1 MAMLEIVDFG
11 KRFTIHHLGKTMPA
25 IQNINL
31 SLEAGEFIGIVG
43 KSGSG
48 KSTILKSI
56 YRTYLPDEGK
66 IMYDSERFGEI
77 DLAQISE
84 RQMLYL
90 RKYEIGY
97 VSQFLSVMPR
107 TTCRQLV
114 TNALLEMGESEAVAL
129 RRSGKSISSF

>member
-25 IQNINL
+25 IENINL

-56 YRTYLPDEGK
+56 YRTYLPDKGK
-66 IMYDSERFGEI
+66 IIYDSERFGEM
-77 DLAQISE
+77 DLAQIF
-84 RQMLYL
+84 Q
-90 RKYEIGY
+90 KDKCCI
-97 VSQFLSVMPR
+97 
-107 TTCRQLV
+107 
-114 TNALLEMGESEAVAL
+114 
-129 RRSGKSISSF
+129 